1 MKDIVSYLRPYRGK
15 VVLAIAMVA
24 VSTLCNLLLPTIMSS
39 IVNTGVYGADFP
51 YIVRCCA
58 AMLLVALVGLGAPSP
73 LRSSAP
79 WAPPL

>member
-51 YIVRCCA
+51 YIVRC
-58 AMLLVALVGLGAPSP
+58 
-73 LRSSAP
+73 
-79 WAPPL
+79 